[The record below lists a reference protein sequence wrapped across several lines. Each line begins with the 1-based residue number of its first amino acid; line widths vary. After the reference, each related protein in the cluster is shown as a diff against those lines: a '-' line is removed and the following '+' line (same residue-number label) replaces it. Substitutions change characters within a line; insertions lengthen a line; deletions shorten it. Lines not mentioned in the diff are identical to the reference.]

1 VIVMDIAKARDLLTQ
16 ALGQLEDEP
25 IPSPSQVI
33 QVRAGA
39 TLQTVIDAA
48 PDHAVLELEPATY
61 EGVVRLTKP
70 ILLRA
75 ATLPIGRATVTSAT
89 AVLVSNDE
97 TLQIVGPVVSVLGL
111 GVRSTNPD
119 AQLVD
124 ILPSATSTFLD
135 QLTVLGDPVKGQR
148 RGIRAEGHGMLITRT
163 HVGEIWRVGLE
174 TQAVGCSNGCRNLTI
189 DDCTLMGAAQ
199 AFMAGGADA
208 ASADAMP
215 RGIRISNST
224 LSKDPAWYG
233 KKAQIKNALE
243 LKAAADVL
251 VQDCILE
258 YAGIAEGQG
267 GYVIVLTPR
276 NQDGGAPWSR
286 VENVVFERCHARF
299 GGGAVAFLGQ
309 DDSHPSGPCRAVTFR
324 DVFFDVI
331 DPKAGPWK
339 GDGRAVFFN
348 NGTEDVTFERVTI
361 QGGHLTA
368 GMYLGGTPPKNLK
381 AQLQLPKATYDIKI
395 DGGGQGLA
403 ALQAYA
409 PDAVIDLAGPAAT
422 GYPA

>member
-1 VIVMDIAKARDLLTQ
+1 MDIAKARDLLTQ
-16 ALGQLEDEP
+16 ALGQLQDEP
-25 IPSPSQVI
+25 SSNVI

-61 EGVVRLTKP
+61 EDVVRLTKP
-70 ILLRA
+70 IRLRA
-75 ATLPIGRATVTSAT
+75 ATLPIGRATATSAT

-97 TLQIVGPVVSVLGL
+97 TLQIVASEVSVLGL
-111 GVRSTNPD
+111 GVRSSNPD
-119 AQLVD
+119 AQLVN
-124 ILPSATSTFLD
+124 ILPGTRDATLD
-135 QLTVLGDPVKGQR
+135 QCTVLGDPVKGQR
-148 RGIRAEGHGMLITRT
+148 RGIRTEGTAMVITRT
-163 HVGEIWRVGLE
+163 FVGEIWRVGLE
-174 TQAVGCSNGCRNLTI
+174 TQAVGCSNGCRDLTI
-189 DDCTLMGAAQ
+189 ADCTLMGAAQ
-199 AFMAGGADA
+199 AFMAGGADSVS
-208 ASADAMP
+208 SAAMP
-215 RGIRISNST
+215 QGIRILRST
-224 LSKDPAWYG
+224 LTKDPAWYG

-243 LKAAADVL
+243 LKAASDVL

-258 YAGIAEGQG
+258 YAGISEGQG

-309 DDSHPSGPCRAVTFR
+309 DDSHQSGPCRGVTFR
-324 DVFFDVI
+324 DVLFDHI

-368 GMYLGGTPPKNLK
+368 GMYLGGTPPKHLK

-403 ALQAYA
+403 GLQAYA
-409 PDAVIDLAGPAAT
+409 PDAVIDLAGPAAS